1 MLRATTNEAQGAKTM
16 RMFAFLVVLLAGPAF
31 AAEEIDSSRSRAR
44 SDRVL
49 TGERVEVK
57 GATSGD
63 LISAGGEVTI
73 DAATEG
79 DLITFGGD
87 VNIAGSAKDDAY
99 VVGGEVTITSDISGN
114 LRVAGGE
121 VRIENPAKIAGNASV
136 AGGEVQIAGTIGGD
150 LRVFGGEVLLDGVV
164 EGDVEATAG
173 EIALGPNARIKGKL
187 AYASRNDLQRD
198 PAAEVGSV
206 ERDDWPRQEADV
218 ELEGLAFIWTM
229 GLGVAALLMLGIA
242 PGFAARTTDAV
253 AEQFVQSLL
262 MGLVGLVAT
271 PIVAALLAI
280 TVIGLPL
287 ALILLF
293 AYPALLM
300 LGYLFGVI
308 AMADIALQKIRP
320 IQVTDRGLRMLA
332 AIGALALIAAVGRLP
347 VAGGLVNV
355 IVLLLGTGA
364 LLLQLRSRPRVAA

>member
-1 MLRATTNEAQGAKTM
+1 M
-16 RMFAFLVVLLAGPAF
+16 RMFAFLVVLLAGPAW

-49 TGERVEVK
+49 TGERVEVQ

-99 VVGGEVTITSDISGN
+99 VFGGEVTITSDISGN
-114 LRVAGGE
+114 LRAAGGE
-121 VRIENPAKIAGNASV
+121 VRIDNPAKIGGNASV

-150 LRVFGGEVLLDGVV
+150 LRVFGGEVLLNGVV
-164 EGDVEATAG
+164 EGDVEVTAG

-187 AYASRNDLQRD
+187 AYASRDDLQRD
-198 PAAEVGSV
+198 PAAEVVGGV
-206 ERDDWPRQEADV
+206 ERNDWPRQETDV
-218 ELEGLAFIWTM
+218 ELEGLAFIWTI
-229 GLGVAALLMLGIA
+229 GLGVAAVLMLGIA

-262 MGLVGLVAT
+262 TGLLALVVT
-271 PIVAALLAI
+271 PIAAALLAI

-287 ALILLF
+287 ALILIF

-308 AMADIALQKIRP
+308 AMADIALQRFRP

-364 LLLQLRSRPRVAA
+364 LVLQLRPQPQPRL